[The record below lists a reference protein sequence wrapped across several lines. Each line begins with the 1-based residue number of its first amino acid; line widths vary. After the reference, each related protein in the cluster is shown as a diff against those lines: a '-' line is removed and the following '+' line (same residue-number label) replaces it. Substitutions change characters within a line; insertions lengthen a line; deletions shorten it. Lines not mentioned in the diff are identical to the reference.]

1 MVGYL
6 VPCPVHE
13 CASQLRAST
22 LPVPIW
28 ESWAPPGLLALQPP
42 GHVPSEEWMVPPSR
56 AQRPPLL
63 AQLHSH
69 PLLGRVCLPG
79 RTPCC
84 PGKTMAEERSH
95 CRFPNRM
102 ARGPLRKGQITSN
115 RTQEVNFP
123 SFHGSQGRGD
133 ARLELIIIET
143 VSPKVILLHFIFW
156 LSPLLLPPPSAAWLI
171 SQHLGS
177 WSPSL
182 GRPEPCLLSS
192 TIPWAVFSYQC
203 LQKG

>member
-1 MVGYL
+1 MCEPAEGQHSASTHL
-6 VPCPVHE
+6 GELGSARSFGPAASRPRSQRGMDGAPLTCTATPSAGP
-13 CASQLRAST
+13 ASQPSSAGPRLS
-22 LPVPIW
+22 
-28 ESWAPPGLLALQPP
+28 SWPY
-42 GHVPSEEWMVPPSR
+42 
-56 AQRPPLL
+56 
-63 AQLHSH
+63 
-69 PLLGRVCLPG
+69 
-79 RTPCC
+79 PCC

-123 SFHGSQGRGD
+123 SFHGSRGRGD

-182 GRPEPCLLSS
+182 GRPEPCPLSS

-203 LQKG
+203 LQRG